1 MRASRSRERRAPLRS
16 RETLVE
22 GAKDMLGVSD
32 ELGEV
37 VSRGDE
43 GEKGERE
50 VGRSE
55 MRESGRLE
63 GGRGRGG
70 CLAVWRLLC
79 WSA

>member
-50 VGRSE
+50 IGRWE
-55 MRESGRLE
+55 RPGRVSGGVEIALLE
-63 GGRGRGG
+63 
-70 CLAVWRLLC
+70 CL
-79 WSA
+79 SA